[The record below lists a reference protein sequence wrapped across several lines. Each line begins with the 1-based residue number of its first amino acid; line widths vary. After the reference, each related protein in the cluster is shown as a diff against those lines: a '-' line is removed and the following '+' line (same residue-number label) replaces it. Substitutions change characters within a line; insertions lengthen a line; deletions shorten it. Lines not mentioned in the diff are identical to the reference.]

1 MSIHSNNTR
10 QLFIAATRQNDG
22 KTMVSLGLFKAFQKK
37 FKQVGYMK
45 PVGQQYQIVDDEMID
60 KDAILFQKVYSLSG
74 ELKHT
79 NPITVSRGFT
89 EQYIQNN
96 IQNRLRDQLTEELKT
111 AHHALCQDND
121 FLLIEG
127 TGHAGVGS
135 VFDMSNAQT
144 AKILNSKVILVSLG
158 GIGRCIDEIMLNKA
172 VFDSMGVTLAGINKV
187 REDKYDKVNRL
198 IRDGLARQGITV
210 FGCIPFIDM
219 LIKPI
224 VRSIFEDLDGE
235 IISEGDNGLNN
246 RVNKCIIGDMI
257 PHDALD
263 HFVPGTLLIVP
274 ANREGL
280 IMSVLCGNLLDTEVV
295 FFVNAIIFT
304 GNKMPHEK
312 VLKLI
317 KQTHIP
323 MLVVKE
329 DSFSIATKINNMI
342 IKVKSQESEK
352 IAKTQ
357 ELIEDY
363 VDIDMIC
370 KSL

>member
-1 MSIHSNNTR
+1 MSKKANSSK
-10 QLFIAATRQNDG
+10 QVFIAATRQNDG
-22 KTMVSLGLFKAFQKK
+22 KTMVSLGLFKAFQQK

-45 PVGQQYQIVDDEMID
+45 PVGQQYQLVNGEMID
-60 KDAILFQKVYSLSG
+60 KDALLFHKVY
-74 ELKHT
+74 ELADALKVT

-89 EQYIQNN
+89 QQYIEGGSGEALQ
-96 IQNRLRDQLTEELKT
+96 DQLMQAYNQLVPK
-111 AHHALCQDND
+111 ND

-144 AKILNSKVILVSLG
+144 ANLLNAKVILVSLG
-158 GIGRCIDEIMLNKA
+158 GVGRCIDEIMLNKA
-172 VFDSMGVTLAGINKV
+172 VFDGMGVELAGVIINKI
-187 REDKYDKVNRL
+187 REDKYEKVNRL
-198 IRDGLARQGITV
+198 VRDGLARQGITV
-210 FGCIPFIDM
+210 FGCIPFTDM

-224 VRSIFEDLDGE
+224 VRSIFEDLEGQ
-235 IISEGDNGLNN
+235 IISDGDYGLNN

-263 HFVPGTLLIVP
+263 HFVPGTMLIVP

-304 GNKMPHEK
+304 GDRVPHEK

-323 MLVVKE
+323 MMVVKE
-329 DSFSIATKINNMI
+329 DSFSIATQINNMI
-342 IKVKSQESEK
+342 IKVKSQEVDK
-352 IAKTQ
+352 IEKTQ
-357 ELIEDY
+357 ELVEEY

-370 KSL
+370 NIL

>member
-1 MSIHSNNTR
+1 MKSVKKI
-10 QLFIAATRQNDG
+10 FIAATRQNDG
-22 KTMVSLGLFKAFQKK
+22 KTMVSLGLFRAFQER
-37 FKQVGYMK
+37 FNSVGYMK
-45 PVGQQYQIVDDEMID
+45 PVGQQYHVVDDEKID
-60 KDAILFQKVYSLSG
+60 KDAILFQKVYQLTDSF
-74 ELKHT
+74 KAM
-79 NPITVSRGFT
+79 NPITVARGFT
-89 EQYIQNN
+89 ESYISKQSNDE
-96 IQNRLRDQLTEELKT
+96 LTHQLQTGYNKL
-111 AHHALCQDND
+111 AAAND

-144 AKILNSKVILVSLG
+144 AKLLNAKVILVSLG

-172 VFDSMGVTLAGINKV
+172 VFDQMGVELVGVIINKV
-187 REDKYDKVNRL
+187 REDKYEKVNRL
-198 IRDGLARQGITV
+198 VRDGLARQGIKV
-210 FGCIPFIDM
+210 LGCIPFIDM

-224 VRSIFEDLDGE
+224 VRSIFEDLEGE
-235 IISEGDNGLNN
+235 IISEGDYGLNN

-263 HFVPGTLLIVP
+263 CFVPGTMLIVP

-304 GNKMPHEK
+304 GNRVPHNK

-323 MLVVKE
+323 MMVVKE

-342 IKVKSQESEK
+342 IKVKSQESDK
-352 IAKTQ
+352 IQKTQ
-357 ELIEDY
+357 ELVKQYI
-363 VDIDMIC
+363 DIDTIC
-370 KSL
+370 NIL

>member
-1 MSIHSNNTR
+1 MTSPASEPSKI
-10 QLFIAATRQNDG
+10 FIAATRQNDG
-22 KTMVSLGLFKAFQKK
+22 KTTVSLGLFNAFLQR
-37 FKQVGYMK
+37 FNRVGYMK
-45 PVGQQYQIVDDEMID
+45 PVGQQYQIVDGEMID
-60 KDAILFQKVYSLSG
+60 KDAILFQKVYNLQSP
-74 ELKHT
+74 LKLT

-89 EQYIQNN
+89 SSYIVNPTPEALN
-96 IQNRLRDQLTEELKT
+96 TQLDAAYAQL
-111 AHHALCQDND
+111 AADHD

-127 TGHAGVGS
+127 TGHAGVGA
-135 VFDMSNAQT
+135 VFDMSNAHT
-144 AKILNSKVILVSLG
+144 ARRLNAKVILVSLG
-158 GIGRCIDEIMLNKA
+158 GVGRSIDEIMLNKA
-172 VFDSMGVTLAGINKV
+172 VFDSMGVELAGVIINKI
-187 REDKYDKVNRL
+187 RDDKYEKVNRL
-198 IRDGLARQGITV
+198 IRDGLSRQGIKV
-210 FGCIPFIDM
+210 FGSIPFLDL

-224 VRSIFEDLDGE
+224 VRSIFEDLEGNIISDGE
-235 IISEGDNGLNN
+235 YGLNN

-304 GNKMPHEK
+304 ANRVPHNKI
-312 VLKLI
+312 LKLI

-323 MLVVKE
+323 MMVVKE
-329 DSFSIATKINNMI
+329 DSFTIATKINNMI

-352 IAKTQ
+352 IEKAQ
-357 ELIEDY
+357 DLVASY

-370 KSL
+370 NSI